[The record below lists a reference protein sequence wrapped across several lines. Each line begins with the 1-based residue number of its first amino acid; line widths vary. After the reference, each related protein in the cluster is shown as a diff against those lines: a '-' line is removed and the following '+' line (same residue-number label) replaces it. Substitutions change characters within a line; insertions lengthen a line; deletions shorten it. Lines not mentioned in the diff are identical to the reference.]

1 MEALAT
7 AADYERRLQSWRALV
22 AVDERRQ
29 ERLGLV
35 RLLLFFATLGG
46 AVWVL
51 RLHPDFA
58 AWLLV
63 PVALFAMLV
72 VLHARCGE
80 RLVRAR
86 RGIVHHE
93 RNLARLAGRWAG
105 YGPTGEAGLPETH
118 LYARDLDV
126 VGDGSLF
133 QLLNTTV
140 SGAGAS
146 TLLAWLLHTAD
157 GPSMLGRQ
165 QAVAALSP
173 DVDLREAVALLADTE
188 AERPHAAQ
196 LLAWARARPVVFG
209 AGVRLTALAFG
220 LAALAA
226 AGAWSFD
233 VTGPL
238 PLALVGACAAVAGQF
253 SKRRI
258 QEVEALA
265 ESGEHELRLLAPLLA
280 LLEDRAAAA
289 GAPPALAALG
299 AAVATDG
306 VPASARLRRF
316 QSLALSLI
324 DSRRNGVYAFFAFML
339 QLRVHRA
346 HAVETCRAQL
356 VSVLPAWLSAVG
368 EFEAMLAVSGYAH
381 EHRDDVYP
389 ELVDVGRTDGPCLHL
404 TGLGHPLI
412 PDERCVRNDL
422 SLDRSHALLMIS
434 GSNMSGKSTLLR
446 SAGLAVVLAG
456 AGAPVRA
463 RSARLSPFALGAC
476 LAVHDSLREG
486 ASRFWAEITRLR
498 AVDELS
504 RGSRPVLFLLDELLS
519 GTNSHDRLIGARAV
533 LGRLLERGALG
544 LVTTHDL
551 ALASLA
557 DELAPRAVSAHFADS
572 VADGTMSFDY
582 RMRPG
587 VVQRG
592 NALALMRS
600 LGLEV

>member
-1 MEALAT
+1 MAPHAT
-7 AADYERRLQSWRALV
+7 AAEYERRLAAWRGQV
-22 AVDERRQ
+22 VDDERLQ
-29 ERLGLV
+29 ERLGTA

-51 RLHPDFA
+51 RVHPAFA

-63 PVALFAMLV
+63 GVALFVALV
-72 VLHARCGE
+72 VLHARIGE
-80 RLVRAR
+80 RLQRAR
-86 RGIVHHE
+86 RGIAHHE
-93 RNLARLAGRWAG
+93 RNLARLDGRWAG
-105 YGPTGEAGLPETH
+105 SGPTGEADLPETH
-118 LYARDLDV
+118 LFARDLDV
-126 VGDGSLF
+126 VGEGSLF

-140 SGAGAS
+140 SSSGAS
-146 TLLAWLLHTAD
+146 TLRAWLLGAAD
-157 GPSMLGRQ
+157 GPVIVGRQ

-173 DVDLREAVALLADTE
+173 EVDLRERVALLADNET
-188 AERPHAAQ
+188 ERPHAAQ
-196 LLAWARARPVVFG
+196 LLAWAHARPVVFG
-209 AGVRLTALAFG
+209 AGVRLTALVFG
-220 LAALAA
+220 VAAVVAS
-226 AGAWSFD
+226 GAWALGFA
-233 VTGPL
+233 GPL
-238 PLALVGACAAVAGQF
+238 PLVLVGTGAAVAGQF

-258 QEVEALA
+258 NEVELLA
-265 ESGEHELRLLAPLLA
+265 EAGEHELRLLAPLLA
-280 LLEDRAAAA
+280 LLEERAAAP
-289 GAPPALAALG
+289 GAPPTLAALG

-306 VPASARLRRF
+306 VRASARLHRF

-324 DSRRNGVYAFFAFML
+324 DSRRNGVYAFVAFLL

-346 HAVETCRAQL
+346 HAVEACRAQL
-356 VSVLPAWLSAVG
+356 VSALPAWLDAVG
-368 EFEAMLAVSGYAH
+368 AFEALLALSGYAH
-381 EHRDDVYP
+381 EHPDDVYP
-389 ELVDVGRTDGPCLHL
+389 EIVDAAHPDGPRLQL
-404 TGLGHPLI
+404 TGLGHPLL
-412 PDERCVRNDL
+412 PESRCVRNDL
-422 SLDRSHALLMIS
+422 SLDRSRALLMIS

-446 SAGLAVVLAG
+446 ATGLAVVLAG

-463 RSARLSPFALGAC
+463 RSARLSPFGLGAC

-498 AVDELS
+498 AIDELS
-504 RGSRPVLFLLDELLS
+504 RGPRPLLFLLDELLS

-533 LGRLLERGALG
+533 LTRLLQRGALG

-557 DELAPRAVSAHFADS
+557 DELAPAAVSAHFADS
-572 VADGTMSFDY
+572 VADGKMSFDY